1 MTVLIPK
8 PFSNST
14 TFRTT
19 LGCFPTGVAI
29 VTTLNASEA
38 PVGLTISSFNSVSL
52 SPPLVLWSLSRLS
65 ECVEDFQARGSFA
78 INILSADQTDLCN
91 RFAQPNINRFEGVD
105 WHPSCEGLPILT
117 GVSAVMMC
125 KTHAVHD
132 GGDHEI
138 YIGKVIS
145 HAHGENAPMVYA
157 KGKIS
162 QLT

>member
-1 MTVLIPK
+1 MTVLIPQ
-8 PFSNST
+8 PFSDST
-14 TFRTT
+14 TFRAT

-29 VTTLNASEA
+29 VTTLNAAEA

-105 WHPSCEGLPILT
+105 WHPSCEGLPILK

-138 YIGKVIS
+138 YIGRVIS
-145 HAHGENAPMVYA
+145 HAHGEKAPMVYA

-162 QLT
+162 QII